1 MASECPLKILTQSPE
16 RLSQILTFPS
26 TQPAAMYLEA
36 PSHDKHV
43 TPSCSQGYKNMR
55 LWWETDR
62 QFNFWKVFYY
72 YFLCETVLR
81 QTSLSHVQRGDEC
94 CRSQKMSL
102 LSMLPVAAHG
112 GLPCKTSHDHVYVNY
127 KKKDLT

>member
-72 YFLCETVLR
+72 YFFYMKLYSDRPRCHMCSAEMNAADPRKWAYCPCCLLR
-81 QTSLSHVQRGDEC
+81 PMEDCHVKRV
-94 CRSQKMSL
+94 MI
-102 LSMLPVAAHG
+102 MF
-112 GLPCKTSHDHVYVNY
+112 TWII
-127 KKKDLT
+127 KKKT